1 MDEKS
6 TELLDSSKILHKELK
21 KDATLR
27 STQILMLLM
36 ASMICIGSYFVFDMP
51 SAVQLQIM
59 DVLSI

>member
-6 TELLDSSKILHKELK
+6 TELLDTTENPLKIGF
-21 KDATLR
+21 KDTTPR
-27 STQILMLLM
+27 STQILMLIM
-36 ASMICIGSYFVFDMP
+36 ASVICMGSYFVFDMP